1 MKEVEAGKAEA
12 NDNVRYLAPLRKL
25 LEKLS
30 QLDDFQALP
39 EVFRPLMHTLLLI
52 WKHSQFYNTAAR
64 MACML
69 SEICDEL
76 IAQASR
82 FLPGWAS
89 VCLLPSVLASSQ
101 CKLLLISYH
110 K

>member
-1 MKEVEAGKAEA
+1 M
-12 NDNVRYLAPLRKL
+12 RYLAPLKKL

-39 EVFRPLMHTLLLI
+39 EVFKPLMHTLLLI

-82 FLPGWAS
+82 FLPGWYQI
-89 VCLLPSVLASSQ
+89 LSSTF
-101 CKLLLISYH
+101 CHRSGRCSTH
-110 K
+110 TWHA

>member
-1 MKEVEAGKAEA
+1 MTIWAYTCRLVKEVEAGKAEA

-76 IAQASR
+76 IAQATR
-82 FLPGWAS
+82 FLPGEGAS
-89 VCLLPSVLASSQ
+89 DRLENTW
-101 CKLLLISYH
+101 I
-110 K
+110 